1 MRRIAKHSVPLLLLV
16 SMFIP
21 LSVSSSYSQEKSQE
35 GKAKLEEA
43 KAEMADILSPETY
56 SKAKAAYDEAMK
68 KTQKGES
75 LDKIRKLLDES
86 INYSNTAIRNSE
98 LARVTFKDVLPAREK
113 ALEAKA
119 PSLAQEE
126 WQNAD
131 SKFYEAT
138 NALERGDANNA
149 KRKGSEARDLFSTA
163 ELLAIKEA
171 IIGETGRYLSELEN
185 EKVNDYAPRTFAK
198 AREHFVKADN
208 LLDKNRYNKSE
219 AESLNNVALYEAKH
233 AKSLTD
239 RIRKTEKEKTSQ
251 EMVYLDF
258 EDKLIAIGE
267 EIDLSLRFDKGVSPQ
282 VDNLR
287 QQLASL
293 KQERDKLSSELAI
306 LQKEYAGTQE
316 VGQTMKEQLEVQRV
330 KKERLDKISALF
342 KTDEATIL
350 QEGNKVIIR
359 LIGFTFPS
367 GTATVEPKYFP
378 ILNKVQKAV
387 SGFPYSRVN
396 IEGHTDALGD
406 DNFNEQ
412 LSQKRADA
420 IRTYLVANL
429 TADPSNIIAIGYGE
443 KKPIASNETIEGR
456 ALNRRIDVVLI
467 PKN

>member
-1 MRRIAKHSVPLLLLV
+1 MKDKVKKLVPFVLLFGISTLLFV
-16 SMFIP
+16 STAFP
-21 LSVSSSYSQEKSQE
+21 QEMLQE
-35 GKAKLEEA
+35 SKENLEKA
-43 KAEMADILSPETY
+43 KAEMADVLSPETLE
-56 SKAKAAYDEAMK
+56 KAQAAYDEAVK

-75 LDKIRKLLDES
+75 LDKIRKLIEES
-86 INYSNTAIRNSE
+86 INHSNMAIRNSE

-113 ALEAKA
+113 ALKADA
-119 PSLAQEE
+119 PSLAPEE
-126 WQNAD
+126 WKNAD
-131 SKFYEAT
+131 SKFYEAA
-138 NALERGDANNA
+138 NALERGNANDG

-171 IIGETGRYLSELEN
+171 IIGETGRYLSALEKEN
-185 EKVNDYAPRTFAK
+185 VNDYAPKTFAK
-198 AREHFVKADN
+198 AREYFTKADD
-208 LLDKNRYNKSE
+208 LLDRDRYKKSE
-219 AESLNNVALYEAKH
+219 AESLNSVALYEAKH
-233 AKSLTD
+233 AKNLTD
-239 RIRKTEKEKTSQ
+239 RIRKIDREKTSQ
-251 EMVYLDF
+251 EMIHLDF

-267 EIDLSLRFDKGVSPQ
+267 EIDLSLRFDKGVSSQ
-282 VDNLR
+282 VDQLR
-287 QQLASL
+287 QQISSL
-293 KQERDKLSSELAI
+293 KEERDKLAGELAD
-306 LQKEYAGTQE
+306 LRQEYAGTQE
-316 VGQTMKEQLEVQRV
+316 VGQTMKEQLEAQRV
-330 KKERLDKISALF
+330 KKERLDKINALF

-443 KKPIASNETIEGR
+443 KKPIASNETNEGR